1 MDAAPRTES
10 GSEPTARRRRR
21 FRLTAAVALTA
32 VLLTPALAACSS
44 AGLDQSA
51 EPLGDEVAAAT
62 PDESSEPEL
71 EELEVELDVEEPAF
85 APAAGGVQAT
95 TTGPHAFNDL
105 AADGVTPISYDPCQP
120 IPYVVRPD
128 GAPAEGD
135 QLIDE
140 ALAMVV
146 AATGLT
152 FVDEGAT
159 DEGPSVDEREL
170 YQYDRYGDRV
180 APVLIVWSNGDE
192 APELGSDDGGESET
206 LGYAYSDAVYATDDD
221 SDTAPMVYATG
232 EVVLDAPDLQWELD
246 EGEGYEYVRAV
257 IAHELAHLVGLDHV
271 EDAGELMNPM
281 IDGLVQFGPGDLQ
294 GLSTLGRGVCYPAA

>member
-1 MDAAPRTES
+1 MDAASRTDSGTRIGPRRSRT
-10 GSEPTARRRRR
+10 PRVATAI
-21 FRLTAAVALTA
+21 AVAA
-32 VLLTPALAACSS
+32 VLLTPTLAACSS
-44 AGLDQSA
+44 AGLDESA
-51 EPLGDEVAAAT
+51 EPLGDEVAAAR
-62 PDESSEPEL
+62 PAEDETDVEEV
-71 EELEVELDVEEPAF
+71 ELEVEVEEPTF
-85 APAAGGVQAT
+85 APVAGGVEAT
-95 TTGPHAFNDL
+95 TSGPHAFNDL
-105 AADGVTPISYDPCQP
+105 SADGVTPISYDPCQP

-140 ALAMVV
+140 ALAMIV

-159 DEGPSVDEREL
+159 DEAPSLDEREL

-271 EDAGELMNPM
+271 EDTGELMNPM